1 MENADPAHGDPDS
14 EDTVTI
20 EQKVITRLTKA
31 IEADSTS
38 EKPIIFGV
46 HTSFFSLL
54 NTSLTKGTQPPNPQR
69 VPSCLSDR

>member
-20 EQKVITRLTKA
+20 EQKVITRLNKA

-38 EKPIIFGV
+38 DKNYHIRSAHQLLLATEDLSEKGD
-46 HTSFFSLL
+46 SAS
-54 NTSLTKGTQPPNPQR
+54 
-69 VPSCLSDR
+69 